1 MDRNEREARRRQED
15 RALNKALIWVG
26 VSIILE
32 FLLVLVNRYYINF
45 NSSVES
51 INRAVAIQAALIGL
65 RWVSLAA
72 VVICVVWMLFQ
83 LSKNGKAV
91 LPGVLSIAAAALLL
105 CSHVILQFKDS
116 GLRMLFWL
124 VPAWAALALVY
135 YLYQREFF
143 FSALLSGLGLLGLW
157 FVRHTAPLNLYTILT
172 VVVLV
177 LLAAGLFVMKQKDGL
192 LQMGQG
198 KARLLPAEANYSL
211 VFLSFAVSLV
221 VIALAALVGGSL
233 SYYLLYAMVAWLF
246 ALLVYYTVKMI

>member
-143 FSALLSGLGLLGLW
+143 FSALLSGLGLLSLW
-157 FVRHTAPLNLYTILT
+157 FVRHTAPLSLYTILT

-192 LQMGQG
+192 LQLGQG

>member
-135 YLYQREFF
+135 YLYRREFF

-157 FVRHTAPLNLYTILT
+157 FVRHTAPLSLYTILT

-192 LQMGQG
+192 LQLGQG

>member
-157 FVRHTAPLNLYTILT
+157 FVRHTAPSACT
-172 VVVLV
+172 
-177 LLAAGLFVMKQKDGL
+177 
-192 LQMGQG
+192 
-198 KARLLPAEANYSL
+198 PS
-211 VFLSFAVSLV
+211 
-221 VIALAALVGGSL
+221 
-233 SYYLLYAMVAWLF
+233 
-246 ALLVYYTVKMI
+246 

>member
-192 LQMGQG
+192 LQLGQG